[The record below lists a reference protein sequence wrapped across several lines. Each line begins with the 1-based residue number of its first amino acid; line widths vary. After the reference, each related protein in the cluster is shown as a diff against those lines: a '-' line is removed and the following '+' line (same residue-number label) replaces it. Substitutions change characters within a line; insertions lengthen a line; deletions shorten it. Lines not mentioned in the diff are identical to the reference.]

1 MSLFSFLKST
11 NEAIDPVAKEVQ
23 EVENYLNQKVRH
35 YLPSY
40 LLSLDDEPFQPSQRL
55 IEIGLEASKRAFSI
69 NLEPVSKAFYPEL
82 QTYINTYPGEHYK
95 LLAALMDVIKPRT
108 VLEIGTYQGA
118 GCMAM
123 KSALPAGS
131 KIYTYDIIPY
141 DQIPNCGLK
150 ASDFD
155 EKLEQRI
162 VDLADPKMAESQMD
176 ILENVDFI
184 FADAAKDGVMER
196 AFIALFDRVKF
207 KNKPI
212 IMFDDIRFTIMTPI
226 WRDIKHPKLDISSF
240 GHWSGTGLVEWV

>member
-1 MSLFSFLKST
+1 MSLFSFLKSAPET
-11 NEAIDPVAKEVQ
+11 HDPEAKERQ
-23 EVENYLNQKVRH
+23 EIEAYLQKNVRH

-40 LLSLDDEPFQPSQRL
+40 LTSQDDEPFKPSQRL
-55 IEIGLEASKRAFSI
+55 VDIGLEASK
-69 NLEPVSKAFYPEL
+69 KAFNLDLSDAAKPFYKEL
-82 QTYINTYPGEHYK
+82 QVFMNTYPGEHYK
-95 LLAALMDVIKPRT
+95 LLAALMDVMKPKT

-118 GCMAM
+118 GCAAM
-123 KSALPAGS
+123 KSHLPEGS

-162 VDLADPKMAESQMD
+162 VDLADPAQADTQMD

-226 WRDIKHPKLDISSF
+226 WREIKHPKLDISSF